1 MPNKHSKRYS
11 TSYVIRERQ
20 IKTTVR
26 YHYTP
31 VHYTLIRL
39 VFRIDSAKY
48 CQERGAIGTLTHC
61 WWECK
66 MVLPLWKTAWQ
77 FLARLN
83 ILLPCAHVCQSR
95 FSHAWLCA
103 TPWTAAC
110 QAPLSMGILQARTL
124 EWVAILS
131 SRGSSQPKDRTQ
143 VSLIAGG
150 FFTIWAT
157 REAQGH
163 WSG

>member
-1 MPNKHSKRYS
+1 MPNKHSERYS

-20 IKTTVR
+20 IKPTIR

-39 VFRIDSAKY
+39 VFRIDNAKY
-48 CQERGAIGTLTHC
+48 CREHGAVGILTHC

-83 ILLPCAHVCQSR
+83 ILLPRVCVCQSLQ
-95 FSHAWLCA
+95 SCLTLCD
-103 TPWTAAC
+103 PMDC
-110 QAPLSMGILQARTL
+110 SLS
-124 EWVAILS
+124 
-131 SRGSSQPKDRTQ
+131 GSSDHGDSPSKNTG
-143 VSLIAGG
+143 VGCPTLL
-150 FFTIWAT
+150 
-157 REAQGH
+157 QGIFQC
-163 WSG
+163 